1 MYTSESLKEI
11 TKNDFDKAYQKAMF
25 SRILSRLKGEKN
37 TLFSF
42 DEVMK
47 MLKVKNEVYIGL
59 QCVRIEE
66 IIGSE

>member
-37 TLFSF
+37 TLFSV

-47 MLKVKNEVYIGL
+47 MLKVKN
-59 QCVRIEE
+59 
-66 IIGSE
+66 